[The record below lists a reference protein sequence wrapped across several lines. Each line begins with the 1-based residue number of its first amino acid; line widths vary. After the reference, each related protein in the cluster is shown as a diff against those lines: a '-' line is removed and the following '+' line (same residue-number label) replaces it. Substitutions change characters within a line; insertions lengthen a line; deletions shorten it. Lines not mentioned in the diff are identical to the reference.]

1 MRSAVLPRR
10 PGAPGWIRTNVQDFK
25 RIPLW
30 PLSYESIDRAAGFEP
45 ARDYSIAVNL
55 GVEPSSHR
63 PERCVLPIDQST
75 IAICTGTDPVLSALT
90 GRRVSVTPTDHGW
103 RSRIRTYPQGVNS
116 ARHYHYATR
125 QRWTQQDS
133 NPPPRPCKSRAL
145 PDELLPHVDVAVA
158 TLSVQQDSNLR
169 LLPCRGSTLPLSYGP
184 GAVVGVEPTV
194 SRV

>member
-10 PGAPGWIRTNVQDFK
+10 PGAPGWIRTSDVGLK
-25 RIPLW
+25 RTPLW
-30 PLSYESIDRAAGFEP
+30 PLSYESADRAAGFEP

-55 GVEPSSHR
+55 GVEPSFHR

-75 IAICTGTDPVLSALT
+75 IAREVGGSYVDTSTLPHDLAAICTGTDPVLSALT

-125 QRWTQQDS
+125 QQWTQQDS

-145 PDELLPHVDVAVA
+145 PDEL
-158 TLSVQQDSNLR
+158 
-169 LLPCRGSTLPLSYGP
+169 
-184 GAVVGVEPTV
+184 
-194 SRV
+194 